1 MKDEDLRDPGAFL
14 DLKSSSK
21 KGVLKI
27 YLGGAAGVGKTYR
40 MLEEAHHLR
49 ANGHDVVLG
58 FIETHGRAETQARIG
73 DLESMPLRDVAY
85 RGVVLKE
92 LDLPALIARKPEYA
106 IVDELPHT
114 NAPGSRH
121 EKRYQDVEELVSH
134 GINVITA
141 LNIQHLESLK
151 QKVRQVSGVDVKET
165 IPDTFLEEAD
175 QVVTVDISVEE
186 LRQRLREGKI
196 YPSDRVE
203 QALKNFFKPSNL
215 AALREL
221 ALREVARDQGRHR
234 EELEQLKRE
243 RGRRTAV
250 SERMMVCLS
259 SNPDGSEEL
268 LRRAART
275 AAHFNADWYAVHIE
289 TPAESVQ
296 KISTANFRALLDNIN
311 LAADLG
317 AETVWLKADDVVRA
331 LIEFGREHKITRIV
345 IGRTHQTLW
354 KRIFRRSVSDKLIA
368 RAVDFDV
375 ELFGRESA
383 KEL

>member
-1 MKDEDLRDPGAFL
+1 
-14 DLKSSSK
+14 
-21 KGVLKI
+21 
-27 YLGGAAGVGKTYR
+27 
-40 MLEEAHHLR
+40 
-49 ANGHDVVLG
+49 
-58 FIETHGRAETQARIG
+58 
-73 DLESMPLRDVAY
+73 
-85 RGVVLKE
+85 
-92 LDLPALIARKPEYA
+92 
-106 IVDELPHT
+106 
-114 NAPGSRH
+114 
-121 EKRYQDVEELVSH
+121 
-134 GINVITA
+134 
-141 LNIQHLESLK
+141 
-151 QKVRQVSGVDVKET
+151 
-165 IPDTFLEEAD
+165 
-175 QVVTVDISVEE
+175 
-186 LRQRLREGKI
+186 
-196 YPSDRVE
+196 
-203 QALKNFFKPSNL
+203 
-215 AALREL
+215 
-221 ALREVARDQGRHR
+221 
-234 EELEQLKRE
+234 
-243 RGRRTAV
+243 
-250 SERMMVCLS
+250 VCLS